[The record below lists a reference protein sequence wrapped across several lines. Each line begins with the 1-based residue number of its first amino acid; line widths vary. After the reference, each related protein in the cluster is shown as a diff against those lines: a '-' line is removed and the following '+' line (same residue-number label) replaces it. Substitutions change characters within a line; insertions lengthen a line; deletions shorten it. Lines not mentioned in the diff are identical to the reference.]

1 VLPILEKFQWFLQLR
16 VTDDGDYGNLLHA
29 AQHSMSA
36 CASLADQFLE
46 NYDEQLKCDNP
57 PTSKNLDGF
66 SL

>member
-1 VLPILEKFQWFLQLR
+1 